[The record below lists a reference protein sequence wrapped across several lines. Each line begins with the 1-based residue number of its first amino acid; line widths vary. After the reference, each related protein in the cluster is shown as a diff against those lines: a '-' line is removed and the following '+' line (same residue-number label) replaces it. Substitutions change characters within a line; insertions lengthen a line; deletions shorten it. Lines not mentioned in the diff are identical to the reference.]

1 MRPNIYEER
10 IHSFSHRL
18 EEWDKIDKLFMEK
31 IKLEER
37 IKILDEKQINLNVW
51 AYALNMKN
59 LELEKELKI
68 LKEKNNTKEKT
79 FFYKIKE
86 WLKQNRII

>member
-1 MRPNIYEER
+1 
-10 IHSFSHRL
+10 
-18 EEWDKIDKLFMEK
+18 MEK

>member
-1 MRPNIYEER
+1 MK
-10 IHSFSHRL
+10 
-18 EEWDKIDKLFMEK
+18 KI
-31 IKLEER
+31 I
-37 IKILDEKQINLNVW
+37 DEQEIMFNVW
-51 AYALNMKN
+51 AHALNEKN
-59 LELEKELKI
+59 KELEKDLKI